1 MTQYTLVI
9 YFYNII
15 NECYYFGGLVIQGHS
30 TALTWEIGNIARLEV
45 FVDNLL
51 PSYTIID
58 N

>member
-9 YFYNII
+9 YNYYMI
-15 NECYYFGGLVIQGHS
+15 NECYYFGGLLIQGHI
-30 TALTWEIGNIARLEV
+30 TALTWEIGNIVRLEV

-51 PSYTIID
+51 PSYKIVD